1 MGPQLVRGTEARQEI
16 SASIVAGGPDVAYAA
31 KVHYDLDLQHETG
44 QSHFIHQP
52 FFEAS
57 SRPML
62 RRLAAGVD
70 LKRAARVDDFPESCG
85 PWPPLSRSEPASGAS
100 SSCMGR

>member
-1 MGPQLVRGTEARQEI
+1 MGKKKPNIIECDGLVVRGRNGEKRAEI

-57 SRPML
+57 GRPML
-62 RRLAAGVD
+62 RRLAAGID
-70 LKRAARVDDFPESCG
+70 LKRAAR
-85 PWPPLSRSEPASGAS
+85 
-100 SSCMGR
+100 